1 MPLYMKREI
10 LRQKFVFIYQKFVG
24 GFKIKFNF
32 EKWCLKLALKF
43 DKSHIEHIKIQFKSI
58 IFEMK
63 LNFEEMNFGRICN
76 PDSDLK
82 RMLLYL
88 FKKWTLRKMKYLLV
102 IVKFLS

>member
-24 GFKIKFNF
+24 GLKVKWNF

-58 IFEMK
+58 FEMK
-63 LNFEEMNFGRICN
+63 WIFEEMNCGRIVS
-76 PDSDLK
+76 PYTDLK
-82 RMLLYL
+82 KMLLYL
-88 FKKWTLRKMKYLLV
+88 FKKWTLRKMKLLLV
-102 IVKFLS
+102 IVKFVT